1 MAVNCASSTQ
11 IPIQRYR
18 SFLKYP
24 NSKKLISKLSSI
36 PLRKAPVLRITAS
49 IKNKVYEDRSQGIV
63 CYQDENGEIT
73 CEGYDEGPCFQR
85 ISKPTYHP
93 SDAQIGKLLL
103 GQSWLQIVKGEE
115 LNEAVEGFCL
125 QEELNCNGFNS
136 LH

>member
-1 MAVNCASSTQ
+1 MAITCVSSSQ
-11 IPIQRYR
+11 IPIQRYG

-24 NSKKLISKLSSI
+24 TKKFMSKHNSISMK
-36 PLRKAPVLRITAS
+36 KAPILRITAS

-63 CYQDENGEIT
+63 CYQDEHGEIT

-85 ISKPTYHP
+85 ISKPIYHA
-93 SDAQIGKLLL
+93 SDAKMRNLL

-115 LNEAVEGFCL
+115 INDAVEGFCL
-125 QEELNCNGFNS
+125 KKELNCNGFNS